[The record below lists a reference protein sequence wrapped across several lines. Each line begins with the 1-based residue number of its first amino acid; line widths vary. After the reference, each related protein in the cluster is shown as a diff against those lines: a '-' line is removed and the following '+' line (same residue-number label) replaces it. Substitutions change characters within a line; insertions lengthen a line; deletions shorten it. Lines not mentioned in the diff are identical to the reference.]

1 MQVVGGGFRLGA
13 LTYYTAIA
21 INTIIIAGMPL
32 AAILWAI
39 VRRSKWSKV
48 RFLYGRILIVTG
60 LTTVCYMPAYLI
72 LMNFFIISTMAYF
85 AMSLVLFFMFLVKF
99 LLYTLLM
106 KLKSRGALITSLVG
120 AILLYPFILLAM
132 FSGFLYWSFFMML
145 WLSPLP

>member
-1 MQVVGGGFRLGA
+1 MGA
-13 LTYYTAIA
+13 LTYYIAVA

-60 LTTVCYMPAYLI
+60 ITAVGYMPVYL
-72 LMNFFIISTMAYF
+72 MVMSFFFLWAMAYF
-85 AMSLVLFFMFLVKF
+85 AMGLALFFMFLVKF
-99 LLYTLLM
+99 LLFTLLL
-106 KLKSRGALITSLVG
+106 KLKSREALITSLVG
-120 AILLYPFILLAM
+120 TILLYPFILLAM
-132 FSGFLYWSFFMML
+132 FCGFLNWSFFMML

>member
-1 MQVVGGGFRLGA
+1 MGA
-13 LTYYTAIA
+13 LTYYTAVA

-60 LTTVCYMPAYLI
+60 ITAVGYMPAYLI
-72 LMNFFIISTMAYF
+72 LMNFFIISGMAYF
-85 AMSLVLFFMFLVKF
+85 AMGLVLFFMFLVKF
-99 LLYTLLM
+99 LLFTLLL
-106 KLKSRGALITSLVG
+106 KLKSREALITSLVST
-120 AILLYPFILLAM
+120 ILLYPFIILATL
-132 FSGFLYWSFFMML
+132 SGFLYWNIFLML

>member
-1 MQVVGGGFRLGA
+1 MGA
-13 LTYYTAIA
+13 LTYYIAVA
-21 INTIIIAGMPL
+21 INTIIIAAMPL

-60 LTTVCYMPAYLI
+60 ITTVGYMPAYLI
-72 LMNFFIISTMAYF
+72 LMDFFIISGMAYF
-85 AMSLVLFFMFLVKF
+85 AMGLALFFMFLVKF
-99 LLYTLLM
+99 LLFTLLL
-106 KLKSRGALITSLVG
+106 KLKSREALITSLVST
-120 AILLYPFILLAM
+120 ILLYPFILLAM